1 MKKLL
6 KYCLLCIIT
15 SIQAQTLYKLEN
27 IGYITIPNE
36 MELQSGIYKKIAQKH
51 IKTHN
56 FEVSENR
63 IVFQQKG
70 LNKLNNTSFQSYA
83 RVIIENQYGDFEQN
97 TNLSS
102 QELKEV
108 NSIIK
113 KNVEY
118 SLKQMSS
125 DMKIINWYGTT
136 TSRIGGK
143 SAVKLSYTRRLG
155 NNSPVYVVS
164 YIVPNSNQQY
174 TITLSYRA
182 DEKAKWQPIYNKILN
197 SLTFK

>member
-143 SAVKLSYTRRLG
+143 SAVKLSYTRKLG